1 MSSSLGGETVFSRL
15 KTIALALA
23 SLVIPASAAPWVT
36 IAGDSG
42 AGIVNPFPNA
52 STARNDFLAV
62 VGAGN
67 VVTFEGLNLGL
78 TNFSLNSTNCAS
90 SPSPCSFLSSDVT
103 VNFSITNPG
112 DVAGIRVADIPEY
125 GYNTTVN
132 GGNANRF
139 YRVGQNFGPR
149 FGQNGAPTSLTI
161 TFGGSTATNYFAA
174 YITGTQE
181 GLPGTIEVETAGG
194 ANYIVPFTRLPGTT
208 GGIQFFALRTDT
220 AFTSLT
226 FRQTGSTD
234 LARDL
239 FGIDDIQFGFTS
251 SQIPEPSTMALMGIG
266 GMLLLVAR
274 RKK

>member
-1 MSSSLGGETVFSRL
+1 VSVSF
-15 KTIALALA
+15 
-23 SLVIPASAAPWVT
+23 
-36 IAGDSG
+36 
-42 AGIVNPFPNA
+42 N
-52 STARNDFLAV
+52 
-62 VGAGN
+62 
-67 VVTFEGLNLGL
+67 L
-78 TNFSLNSTNCAS
+78 TNGF
-90 SPSPCSFLSSDVT
+90 DE
-103 VNFSITNPG
+103 
-112 DVAGIRVADIPEY
+112 AGIRIASTPEF
-125 GYNTTVN
+125 GYSTTVN

-149 FGQNGAPTSLTI
+149 MGVNGAPTSLTI
-161 TFGGSTATNYFAA
+161 TFGGATATNYFAA

-239 FGIDDIQFGFTS
+239 FGIDDIQFGFS
-251 SQIPEPSTMALMGIG
+251 SSEIPEPGTMALMGIG
-266 GMLLLVAR
+266 GALLLVAR